1 MLPTDWTA
9 PASSVL
15 RRLWDAR
22 VQQYWDPDHLLAAQ
36 IKKDARQPQPVQDC
50 CIRSGILWDLA
61 AVYERGLT
69 WSDRMPPATVFNGPV
84 LDVADAI
91 EDALGSGR
99 SGARIDS
106 TTSPSASPPPRPGLV
121 FLTRGGCV
129 NTTLMRRRLDE
140 ALKSIAPALGYEG
153 VDQDTLPE
161 ADVRRGYPTPTLL
174 YQDRDVFGM
183 AVPEP
188 PLPDPT

>member
-1 MLPTDWTA
+1 MLPTDWAA

-15 RRLWDAR
+15 RRLSDAR
-22 VQQYWDPDHLLAAQ
+22 VQQYWDPNHLLAAQ
-36 IKKDARQPQPVQDC
+36 MKKDAREPQPVQDC

-61 AVYERGLT
+61 AVYERGAT

-84 LDVADAI
+84 VDVIDTI

-99 SGARIDS
+99 SGARSDS
-106 TTSPSASPPPRPGLV
+106 TASPSAAPPPTPGLV
-121 FLTRGGCV
+121 FLTRDGCV
-129 NTTLMRRRLDE
+129 NTTTMRTRLDE
-140 ALKSIAPALGYEG
+140 ALKPLGLALGYEV

-183 AVPEP
+183 AIPQP
-188 PLPDPT
+188 PLLDPT